1 MKETACNLRRPLH
14 QEGFQNR
21 TPSHKETMCI
31 VVHSAC
37 GHARDKPELYL
48 HIAHISMAESKIL
61 KVAQGLMV
69 SMGCDVCFTAMCL
82 QVLNLHSTITI
93 DSRMHIDRTFVIT
106 KT

>member
-1 MKETACNLRRPLH
+1 MKETAFNLHRPLH

-21 TPSHKETMCI
+21 TPSHKKTMCI

-37 GHARDKPELYL
+37 GHARDTPELYL
-48 HIAHISMAESKIL
+48 RITHISMAESKIL

-93 DSRMHIDRTFVIT
+93 DSRMHIDRTFVIA